1 MKRKYFAFL
10 LTSALTLNIAC
21 SSGGAQKVAEVKPA
35 SSPAA
40 PPTVT
45 VTEVV
50 SQELNRQLRLPG
62 ELQAYQDV
70 MLYPKVQGFIE
81 WIGVDRGSAVKAGQL
96 LVRLS
101 APEIGSQ
108 RNEAEAKVG
117 GAQAQK
123 LEAEARVSSVRA
135 QRAEAEAR
143 LAASTAT
150 YNRLKSASATPGVV
164 SGNELENAQR
174 QVEAEQARVQAYK
187 DNERATLAQVRA
199 LGENEAATRAAVRS
213 VQMAENYLRIVAPF
227 DGVITERN
235 AHKGSLA
242 GPAGA
247 AAASQPVLRIQQV
260 ARLRLIVSVPEAE
273 VAAVRAGTKVNFT
286 VPAFSGETFT
296 GTIARIGNSIDPK
309 TRTMPIELDVD
320 NPSRRL
326 SPGMFPQVLWPTSR
340 PRPSLFVPPSAVAVT
355 TERSFVIRIRDGIA
369 EWVDVKRGASITQP
383 GQPGQ
388 QGHQGTDLV
397 EIFGELTPGDQIA
410 LRGTDEL
417 RAGTR
422 VQTKATPQPQGK

>member
-10 LTSALTLNIAC
+10 LTTALALHTAC

-40 PPTVT
+40 PPAVT
-45 VTEVV
+45 VAEVIA
-50 SQELNRQLRLPG
+50 QELNRQLRLPG

-81 WIGVDRGSAVKAGQL
+81 WVGVDRGSAVRAGQL

-135 QRAEAEAR
+135 QRVEAEAR

-187 DNERATLAQVRA
+187 DNERAALAQVRA

-213 VQMAENYLRIVAPF
+213 AQSAENYLRIVAPF

-247 AAASQPVLRIQQV
+247 AASQPVLRIQQV
-260 ARLRLIVSVPEAE
+260 ARLRLVVAVPEAE
-273 VAAVRAGTKVNFT
+273 TAAVRAGTKVNFT
-286 VPAFSGETFT
+286 VPAFPGETFT
-296 GTIARIGNSIDPK
+296 GTVARIGNSVDPK
-309 TRTMPIELDVD
+309 TRTMPIELDVG
-320 NPSRRL
+320 NANRKL
-326 SPGMFPQVLWPTSR
+326 APGMFPQVIWPSGR
-340 PRPSLFVPPSAVAVT
+340 PRPSLLVPPSAVAVT
-355 TERSFVIRIRDGIA
+355 TERTFVIRIREGLA
-369 EWVDVKRGASITQP
+369 EWVDVKRGVSIN
-383 GQPGQ
+383 
-388 QGHQGTDLV
+388 HQGADLV
-397 EIFGELTPGDQIA
+397 EVFGDLAPGEQVA

-417 RAGTR
+417 RNSTR
-422 VQTKATPQPQGK
+422 VQAKPAPQPAGKS

>member
-1 MKRKYFAFL
+1 MNRQQ
-10 LTSALTLNIAC
+10 LTLLLILALNAAC
-21 SSGGAQKVAEVKPA
+21 APTKPA

-40 PPTVT
+40 ATPTVT
-45 VTEVV
+45 VVSV
-50 SQELNRQLRLPG
+50 LSQELNRQLRLPG

-81 WIGVDRGSAVKAGQL
+81 WIGVDRGSVVKTGQL

-101 APEIGSQ
+101 APEIGWQ

-123 LEAEARVSSVRA
+123 LEAQARVSRDRA
-135 QRAEAEAR
+135 QRVEAEAR

-174 QVEAEQARVQAYK
+174 LVEAEQARVRAFK
-187 DNERATLAQVRA
+187 DNEQAALAQVKA
-199 LGENEAATRAAVRS
+199 IGEDEAAAARS
-213 VQMAENYLRIVAPF
+213 AQTTEDYLRIVAPF

-235 AHKGSLA
+235 VHTGSLA
-242 GPAGA
+242 GPSGAAGA
-247 AAASQPVLRIQQV
+247 PPMLRLQQV
-260 ARLRLIVSVPEAE
+260 SRLRLVVPVPEAE
-273 VAAVRAGTKVNFT
+273 VAGVRPGAKVNFT
-286 VPAFSGETFT
+286 VLAFPGEIFT
-296 GTIARIGNSIDPK
+296 GTVARIANSIDPK
-309 TRTMPIELDVD
+309 TLTMPVELDVN

-326 SPGMFPQVLWPTSR
+326 APGMFPQVSWPTSR
-340 PRPSLFVPPSAVAVT
+340 PGPSLLVPPSAVAVT

-369 EWVDVKRGASITQP
+369 EWVDVKRGASIN
-383 GQPGQ
+383 
-388 QGHQGTDLV
+388 HQGTDLV
-397 EIFGELTPGDQIA
+397 EVFGELAPGDQIA

-422 VQTKATPQPQGK
+422 VQTKAAP

>member
-1 MKRKYFAFL
+1 MNRQQLALL
-10 LTSALTLNIAC
+10 LTMTLTFTAAC
-21 SSGGAQKVAEVKPA
+21 VSCGGPSKPVETKPV
-35 SSPAA
+35 SSPSP

-45 VTEVV
+45 VTSVL

-62 ELQAYQDV
+62 ELQPYQDV

-81 WIGVDRGSAVKAGQL
+81 WIGVDRGSIVKTGQL

-123 LEAEARVSSVRA
+123 LEAEARVSSARA
-135 QRAEAEAR
+135 QRVEAEAR
-143 LAASTAT
+143 LAASAAT

-174 QVEAEQARVQAYK
+174 VVEAEQARVEAFK
-187 DNERATLAQVRA
+187 DNEKAALAQVKTIA
-199 LGENEAATRAAVRS
+199 ENETAARAAARS
-213 VQMAENYLRIVAPF
+213 VQTTENYLRIVAPF

-242 GPAGA
+242 GPSGA
-247 AAASQPVLRIQQV
+247 SVSQPVLRIQQV
-260 ARLRLIVSVPEAE
+260 SRLRLVVPVPESE
-273 VAAVRAGTKVNFT
+273 VAGVKGGAKVNFT
-286 VPAFSGETFT
+286 VPAFPGESFSGVV
-296 GTIARIGNSIDPK
+296 ARIGNSVDPK
-309 TRTMPIELDVD
+309 TRTMPVELDVS
-320 NPSRRL
+320 NPQRRL
-326 SPGMFPQVLWPTSR
+326 SPGMFPQVLWSTDR
-340 PRPSLFVPPSAVAVT
+340 QRPSLFAPPSAVAVT
-355 TERSFVIRIRDGIA
+355 TERSFVIRIRDGVA
-369 EWVDVKRGASITQP
+369 EWVDVKRGASIN
-383 GQPGQ
+383 
-388 QGHQGTDLV
+388 HQGTDLV
-397 EIFGELTPGDQIA
+397 EVFGDLAPGDQIA

-422 VQTKATPQPQGK
+422 VQTKAVPQQGK